1 MFTNALLIAT
11 ASAIKVREGSW
22 VPDGTEVDLSADQV
36 YLNVTI
42 YDGLNDEYHE
52 EFMTLEDIAGLVD
65 GGDESGSGSE
75 SGSSSWSESGSGS
88 DTGSGSDSGDES
100 GCQFIAYEENDMG
113 HREWCETRCMLA
125 GGRMLGPYDTDRGT
139 QKTACEN
146 EDSDSEELFCHPEFI
161 YEHYGDTACDTT
173 CGPFGGVYRVSVM
186 GTMNMMYC
194 DWSEGTDPMGACP
207 QEWQK
212 WDSNT

>member
-22 VPDGTEVDLSADQV
+22 VPDGTEVDLGADSV

-88 DTGSGSDSGDES
+88 DTGSGSDSGDEE
-100 GCQFIAYEENDMG
+100 GCQAIAYEENDMG
-113 HREWCETRCMLA
+113 HREWCEAGCMLA
-125 GGRMLGPYDTDRGT
+125 GGQMVGPIDTDRGT
-139 QKTACEN
+139 VKT
-146 EDSDSEELFCHPEFI
+146 
-161 YEHYGDTACDTT
+161 
-173 CGPFGGVYRVSVM
+173 
-186 GTMNMMYC
+186 YC
-194 DWSEGTDPMGACP
+194 QNRD
-207 QEWQK
+207 
-212 WDSNT
+212 WDSPT

>member
-42 YDGLNDEYHE
+42 YDGLMDEYHE

-88 DTGSGSDSGDES
+88 DTGSGSDSGDEE
-100 GCQFIAYEENDMG
+100 GCQAIAYEENDMG
-113 HREWCETRCMLA
+113 HREWCEAGCMLA
-125 GGRMLGPYDTDRGT
+125 GGQMVGPIDTDRGT
-139 QKTACEN
+139 VKTYCQNRDWDTN
-146 EDSDSEELFCHPEFI
+146 EFFCDPEFI
-161 YEHYGDTACDTT
+161 YEDTW
-173 CGPFGGVYRVSVM
+173 GV
-186 GTMNMMYC
+186 
-194 DWSEGTDPMGACP
+194 
-207 QEWQK
+207 
-212 WDSNT
+212 

>member
-22 VPDGTEVDLSADQV
+22 VPDGTEVDLGADSV

-65 GGDESGSGSE
+65 GGSESGSGT
-75 SGSSSWSESGSGS
+75 GSESGSGS
-88 DTGSGSDSGDES
+88 GTGSGSDSGDES

-207 QEWQK
+207 QEWQR